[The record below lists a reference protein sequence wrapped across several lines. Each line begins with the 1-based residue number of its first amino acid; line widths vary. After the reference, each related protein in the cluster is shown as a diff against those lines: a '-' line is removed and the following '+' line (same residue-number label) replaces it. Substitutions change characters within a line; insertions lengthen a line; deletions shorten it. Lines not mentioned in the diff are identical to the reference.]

1 MVTKS
6 VTGAKREQ
14 EEGMTIR
21 IMMATTAVVM
31 TGVIGNNAV
40 KRVAVEK
47 EDIIGHR
54 QIVSGPKR
62 GVGDVI
68 ESHHHLVKKIAAVIV
83 VAATVVM
90 IAAALLQDAILPNV
104 AKSRHTK
111 NHRHHHHPRNQSLQ
125 QKNPVL
131 TMCK

>member
-1 MVTKS
+1 MTVAKS
-6 VTGAKREQ
+6 VIGAKREQ
-14 EEGMTIR
+14 EEVMTIR
-21 IMMATTAVVM
+21 ITVTTAVVM

-40 KRVAVEK
+40 KRAAVEK

-54 QIVSGPKR
+54 RIVSGPKR
-62 GVGDVI
+62 GVGDVT
-68 ESHHHLVKKIAAVIV
+68 ETHHHLAKKIAAAAI
-83 VAATVVM
+83 VAATVAM
-90 IAAALLQDAILPNV
+90 IAAARRHHQDAILPNV

-111 NHRHHHHPRNQSLQ
+111 NHHHHRNQSLH